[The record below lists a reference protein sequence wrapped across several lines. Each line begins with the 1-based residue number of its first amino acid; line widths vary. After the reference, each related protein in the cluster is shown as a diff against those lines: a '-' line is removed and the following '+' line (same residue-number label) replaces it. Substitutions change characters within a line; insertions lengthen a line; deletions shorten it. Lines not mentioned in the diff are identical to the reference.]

1 MNARADEM
9 AIRALIDERIAA
21 MRHKDAARAIATL
34 APDIAAFELAPPLG
48 IGPEQARD
56 RAALEAWFAIWDG
69 PVTVEVRELTIAVG
83 GEVAWCHSLNRLGG
97 TRVDGAVVDM
107 WMRST
112 LGLRRLAEGWRIAH
126 GHTSVPF
133 HMDGSFRAATSLKP

>member
-1 MNARADEM
+1 MNDRADEM
-9 AIRALIDERIAA
+9 AIRALIDERVAA
-21 MRHKDAARAIATL
+21 MHAKDAARAVATL
-34 APDIAAFELAPPLG
+34 APGIVAFELAPPLG

-56 RAALEAWFAIWDG
+56 EAGLAAWFAVWDG
-69 PVTVEVRELTIAVG
+69 PVTIEMRDLTIAVG
-83 GEVAWCHSLNRLGG
+83 GDVAWCHSLNRLGG
-97 TRVDGAVVDM
+97 TRADGRVVDM

-112 LGLRRLAEGWRIAH
+112 LGLRNLGGAWRIAH